1 MMDLARELMPRALAV
16 ALSFSRGAGFVAV
29 SPFPGGQAG
38 PKARVGLAVMLAW
51 VASSLSPASAEL
63 TTLDGRAVSSVAS
76 ELGIGLMIGMAFR
89 FVLSAGE
96 ILGQNLSQATVLST
110 PAGFNPM
117 LSTQES
123 ALGQVISYFAML
135 VAVSIGAHRVALAW
149 LRESVR
155 LLPVGTAVHLDAA
168 AGTFVD
174 LAADALAVGLRLS
187 LPVVA
192 VTLATQVALAM
203 IARAAPALQIFSIGL
218 SILVAAGVMV
228 LVASMGDIAMGLSE
242 HIGSLS
248 SRLEQLLVL
257 IAPQPP

>member
-1 MMDLARELMPRALAV
+1 M
-16 ALSFSRGAGFVAV
+16 
-29 SPFPGGQAG
+29 
-38 PKARVGLAVMLAW
+38 
-51 VASSLSPASAEL
+51 
-63 TTLDGRAVSSVAS
+63 
-76 ELGIGLMIGMAFR
+76 
-89 FVLSAGE
+89 
-96 ILGQNLSQATVLST
+96 
-110 PAGFNPM
+110 
-117 LSTQES
+117 
-123 ALGQVISYFAML
+123 
-135 VAVSIGAHRVALAW
+135 
-149 LRESVR
+149 
-155 LLPVGTAVHLDAA
+155 HLDAA

>member
-1 MMDLARELMPRALAV
+1 MDLARELMPRALAV
-16 ALSFSRGAGFVAV
+16 ALSFTRAAGFVAV
-29 SPFPGGQAG
+29 SPFPGSQAG
-38 PKARVGLAVMLAW
+38 PTQRVGLAVMLAW
-51 VASSLSPASAEL
+51 IAGMVAPPSVEI
-63 TTLDGRAVSSVAS
+63 TTLDGRAVGSILT
-76 ELGIGLMIGMAFR
+76 EMGIGLMIGMAFR

-96 ILGQNLSQATVLST
+96 MLGQNLSQATVLST

-123 ALGQVISYFAML
+123 ALAQVISYFAML
-135 VAVSIGAHRVALAW
+135 IAVSIGAHRVALAW
-149 LRESVR
+149 LLESFR

-192 VTLATQVALAM
+192 VALATQVALAM

-218 SILVAAGVMV
+218 GVLVAAGIMV
-228 LVASMGDIAMGLSE
+228 LVASMGDIALGLSE
-242 HIGSLS
+242 HLGTLS

>member
-63 TTLDGRAVSSVAS
+63 TTLDGRAVSGVAS

-149 LRESVR
+149 LLESFR

-228 LVASMGDIAMGLSE
+228 LIASMGDIAMGLSE